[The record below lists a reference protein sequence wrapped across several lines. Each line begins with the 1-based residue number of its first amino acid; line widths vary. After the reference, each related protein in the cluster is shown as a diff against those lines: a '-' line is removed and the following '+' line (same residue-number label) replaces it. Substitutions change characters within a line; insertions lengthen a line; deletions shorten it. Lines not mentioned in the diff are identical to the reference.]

1 MVLTDSRI
9 AHFSEGIIK
18 TPCKNLSAKLGRK
31 PEQIYTIGTDLIYQI
46 RPACNSPSHCCAVCI
61 SLHGF
66 ILRGAGEKG
75 PLFSKNNMRA
85 RPQKAPPNVSKL
97 FRLGKP
103 FFQQSR
109 LEGRGGLFLGREKAV
124 LCAGCSLLCRRKGLH
139 GRRRRARAPGRGRAS
154 LAPRGWRYP
163 RVGRRRQGDICKGA
177 APSPCCPP
185 SFRTQ
190 KGKIRHCVELFFN
203 RKRAFLGIKIRIF
216 QSLQSRFTSWGGKKK
231 CEITFSSL

>member
-1 MVLTDSRI
+1 MVLTDSRV

-18 TPCKNLSAKLGRK
+18 TPGKNLSAKLGRK

-75 PLFSKNNMRA
+75 LLFSKNNMRA
-85 RPQKAPPNVSKL
+85 QPQKAPPNVSKL

-163 RVGRRRQGDICKGA
+163 RVGRRRQGGHLQGSSPFPTLPSIISDTKGENMA
-177 APSPCCPP
+177 SRRALFQPKEGFWGNKNNDLPVPSVT
-185 SFRTQ
+185 FY
-190 KGKIRHCVELFFN
+190 
-203 RKRAFLGIKIRIF
+203 FLGR
-216 QSLQSRFTSWGGKKK
+216 KK
-231 CEITFSSL
+231 EM